1 MAGQDSLCLEN
12 NLFVFLTMAAY
23 KYSMKPA
30 KEGMAAR
37 SAVTALFYTLVFDTI
52 IALFLTAMKFGGG
65 FWINFIISQSIGLSC
80 CTCVLA
86 AHYFFPGEKPI
97 LQAIR
102 VAVALIVG
110 SLGGAFLGA
119 AASGMGAAV
128 IFEKHGLSQL
138 LILGVLF
145 GSIITYFFSS
155 REQIAASKLRIQ
167 EEKIKRLT
175 SEKKAAEANLKLLQ
189 AQIEPHFLFN
199 TLSNVLNLLDSDVE
213 KGKSMLV
220 DFTRYLRTSL
230 VKIRWQHATL
240 GHEMEMIRAYLN
252 IFKVRMEDRL
262 KFSIEL
268 PDQLKDIAFPPMLL
282 QPLVE
287 NAIKHGLE
295 PMLNG
300 GDIRIKVEEKN
311 GILRLAVIDTGMGI
325 SGDYHSGLGLAS
337 VRERLASLY
346 DKRAAFILE
355 ENQPCG
361 VIATL
366 EVPHGPS

>member
-1 MAGQDSLCLEN
+1 
-12 NLFVFLTMAAY
+12 
-23 KYSMKPA
+23 MKPV
-30 KEGMAAR
+30 KNGMTAR
-37 SAVTALFYTLVFDTI
+37 SAITSLFYTLVFDTV

-65 FWINFIISQSIGLSC
+65 FLINFIIAQSIGLSC

-86 AHYFFPGEKPI
+86 AHYFFPVEKPI
-97 LQAIR
+97 LQALR
-102 VAVALIVG
+102 VAVALIIG
-110 SLGGAFLGA
+110 SLAGSYLGA
-119 AASGMGAAV
+119 AASGIGPAV
-128 IFEKHGLSQL
+128 LFGKHGLFQL
-138 LILGVLF
+138 LVLGVMF

-155 REQIAASKLRIQ
+155 REQIAISKVQIQ

-199 TLSNVLNLLDSDVE
+199 TLSNVLNLLDNDVDR
-213 KGKSMLV
+213 GKSMLV
-220 DFTRYLRTSL
+220 DFTSYLRTSL
-230 VKIRWQHATL
+230 VKIRGRHTTL

-262 KFSIEL
+262 KFSLEL

-295 PMLNG
+295 PKVEG
-300 GDIRIKVEEKN
+300 GQILIKVEEKN
-311 GILRLAVIDTGMGI
+311 GLLRLAVMDTGMGI
-325 SGDYHSGLGLAS
+325 SGDYHSGLGLAN
-337 VRERLASLY
+337 VRERLVSLY
-346 DKRAAFILE
+346 DNRATFTLE

-361 VIATL
+361 VVATL
-366 EVPHGPS
+366 EVPHDPS